1 MKGKKLKM
9 KLFYEEELR
18 KKSYYEMYQIAIEE
32 NLVNVHLET
41 PTREE
46 LIALLMKYRGV
57 KENYCIDEYNK
68 NGLANVQHLFDSK
81 LGERIHNEN
90 KIKVPHKIILYKEL
104 DLMKEDNYKIE
115 IPENVSSANVFL
127 INANNYLCGIFQLE
141 KDLKSRNKYFLI
153 SRKKFFRVEKLRNNK
168 FSFLFFK
175 ESDLKFIHK
184 FYNLKE
190 DELEPLY
197 PYQMD
202 YYKVEIE
209 NFIVRNLEMTNT
221 PLCIDFGTV
230 NTAVGAYLD
239 KNYVK
244 ELPTNDILNGN
255 VVIDAINYVKFDDG
269 ERHYREI
276 FPTLVYVD
284 DCSDSKNIKYSFGY
298 DVLRKLEKN
307 DYIVN
312 GSIFY
317 NLKRWV
323 HEHNK
328 LEKINDEFGNILY
341 VKRKDIIKAYL
352 KYVVNRAEYMFK
364 CKFKKIHASSP
375 VKLKEQF
382 LTMFQEIFTVEN
394 NYRRKNSKNKENFEK
409 EINESNKFSNERHYE
424 YEIIRENAMD
434 EAIAVLYNTIEIQI
448 KKGRYKENEEYSAL
462 IIDCGGGT
470 TDLAAC
476 KYVINRDRIS
486 YYLDIRTSFENGD
499 ENFGGNDLTYRIM
512 QFLKIVL
519 GAKYS
524 KNQIISINDLI
535 KYDNDM
541 IYKVIDESGVEK
553 IFENMN
559 LEYEKYENVIPTK
572 YSQFENKMSEEYQK
586 IRNNF
591 YMLWEAA
598 ENLKKEFFTSD
609 GRLRTRFDVPRNYEK
624 RNDIHITQLK
634 SWKIHIYKNG
644 IFTTITDYPRHIFTI
659 KEIEKIVKADIYGM
673 LRKFLNTYYKEGL
686 LFEYSLIK
694 LSGQSTKIS
703 TFQEVLKEFVPGKM
717 IEYKELSHRDD
728 YELKLNCLDGAI
740 KYLDYKRF
748 GHIDVE
754 IVNEVPLVP
763 YSVWVEKYDGEKV
776 EMIQTSRKADILIGQ
791 IDKKISAEE
800 LKIYVYTAEGEL
812 KKEMIYKNEDNYEEM
827 DAQEILPEFTNI
839 ISQNDT
845 DTIQNNTVRFF
856 IYTDLNNWGFFVVPI
871 QRKSDQLYL
880 GRKEYFPY
888 EDNLSENSY
897 FDGNH

>member
-269 ERHYREI
+269 ERRYREI

-317 NLKRWV
+317 SLKRWV

-541 IYKVIDESGVEK
+541 IYKVIDDGGVEK
-553 IFENMN
+553 IFEKMN
-559 LEYEKYENVIPTK
+559 
-572 YSQFENKMSEEYQK
+572 
-586 IRNNF
+586 
-591 YMLWEAA
+591 
-598 ENLKKEFFTSD
+598 
-609 GRLRTRFDVPRNYEK
+609 
-624 RNDIHITQLK
+624 
-634 SWKIHIYKNG
+634 
-644 IFTTITDYPRHIFTI
+644 
-659 KEIEKIVKADIYGM
+659 
-673 LRKFLNTYYKEGL
+673 
-686 LFEYSLIK
+686 
-694 LSGQSTKIS
+694 
-703 TFQEVLKEFVPGKM
+703 
-717 IEYKELSHRDD
+717 
-728 YELKLNCLDGAI
+728 
-740 KYLDYKRF
+740 
-748 GHIDVE
+748 
-754 IVNEVPLVP
+754 
-763 YSVWVEKYDGEKV
+763 
-776 EMIQTSRKADILIGQ
+776 
-791 IDKKISAEE
+791 
-800 LKIYVYTAEGEL
+800 
-812 KKEMIYKNEDNYEEM
+812 
-827 DAQEILPEFTNI
+827 
-839 ISQNDT
+839 
-845 DTIQNNTVRFF
+845 
-856 IYTDLNNWGFFVVPI
+856 
-871 QRKSDQLYL
+871 
-880 GRKEYFPY
+880 
-888 EDNLSENSY
+888 
-897 FDGNH
+897 

>member
-1 MKGKKLKM
+1 M

-18 KKSYYEMYQIAIEE
+18 RKSYYEMYQIAIED
-32 NLVNVHLET
+32 VYLET

-57 KENYCIDEYNK
+57 KANYCIDKYNQ
-68 NGLANVQHLFDSK
+68 NGLVNVQQLFDSK
-81 LGERIHNEN
+81 LGERIHHEN
-90 KIKVPHKIILYKEL
+90 KIRVPHKIILYKEL
-104 DLMKEDNYKIE
+104 DLMREDNYKIE

-127 INANNYLCGIFQLE
+127 INANNYLCGIFHLE

-153 SRKKFFRVEKLRNNK
+153 SKKEFFRVETLRNNK

-175 ESDLKFIHK
+175 ENDLKFIHE
-184 FYNLKE
+184 FYNWKE
-190 DELEPLY
+190 DEPYPLY

-209 NFIVRNLEMTNT
+209 NFVVKNLETTNT

-230 NTAVGAYLD
+230 NTALGAYLD
-239 KNYVK
+239 RNYVRD
-244 ELPTNDILNGN
+244 LPTNDILNGN

-276 FPTLVYVD
+276 FPTLVYVE
-284 DCSDSKNIKYSFGY
+284 DCSDSNNIKYSFGY
-298 DVLRKLEKN
+298 DVVRKLEKN

-317 NLKRWV
+317 SLKRWV
-323 HEHNK
+323 HENNK

-341 VKRKDIIKAYL
+341 VKRKEIIKAYL

-382 LTMFQEIFTVEN
+382 LTMFQEIFMVEN
-394 NYRRKNSKNKENFEK
+394 KINKSSGNEVDKQNKISYEKN
-409 EINESNKFSNERHYE
+409 YE

-448 KKGRYKENEEYSAL
+448 RKGRYKENEEYSAL

-476 KYVINRDRIS
+476 KYVINKDRIS

-524 KNQIISINDLI
+524 ENRVVSVNDLI

-541 IYKVIDESGVEK
+541 IYKVIDDSGVDK

-559 LEYEKYENVIPTK
+559 LEYEKYEKIIPTK

-609 GRLRTRFDVPRNYEK
+609 GRLRTRFDAPRNYEK

-634 SWKIHIYKNG
+634 SWKIHTYENE
-644 IFTTITDYPRHIFTI
+644 IFNTVTDYPRHIFTI

-763 YSVWVEKYDGEKV
+763 YSVWVEKYDGKKV
-776 EMIQTSRKADILIGQ
+776 EMIQTSRKADILVGQ
-791 IDKKISAEE
+791 IDKKSSAEE
-800 LKIYVYTAEGEL
+800 LKIYVYNAEGEL
-812 KKEMIYKNEDNYEEM
+812 KKEMIYKNEDDYEEM
-827 DAQEILPEFTNI
+827 DAQEILPEFVNI

-845 DTIQNNTVRFF
+845 DTIQNDTVRFF

-880 GRKEYFPY
+880 GRKQYFPY

>member
-269 ERHYREI
+269 ERRYREI

-317 NLKRWV
+317 SLKRWV

-409 EINESNKFSNERHYE
+409 EINESNKISNERHYE

-512 QFLKIVL
+512 QF
-519 GAKYS
+519 
-524 KNQIISINDLI
+524 
-535 KYDNDM
+535 
-541 IYKVIDESGVEK
+541 
-553 IFENMN
+553 
-559 LEYEKYENVIPTK
+559 
-572 YSQFENKMSEEYQK
+572 
-586 IRNNF
+586 
-591 YMLWEAA
+591 
-598 ENLKKEFFTSD
+598 
-609 GRLRTRFDVPRNYEK
+609 
-624 RNDIHITQLK
+624 
-634 SWKIHIYKNG
+634 
-644 IFTTITDYPRHIFTI
+644 
-659 KEIEKIVKADIYGM
+659 
-673 LRKFLNTYYKEGL
+673 
-686 LFEYSLIK
+686 
-694 LSGQSTKIS
+694 
-703 TFQEVLKEFVPGKM
+703 
-717 IEYKELSHRDD
+717 
-728 YELKLNCLDGAI
+728 
-740 KYLDYKRF
+740 
-748 GHIDVE
+748 
-754 IVNEVPLVP
+754 
-763 YSVWVEKYDGEKV
+763 
-776 EMIQTSRKADILIGQ
+776 
-791 IDKKISAEE
+791 
-800 LKIYVYTAEGEL
+800 
-812 KKEMIYKNEDNYEEM
+812 
-827 DAQEILPEFTNI
+827 
-839 ISQNDT
+839 
-845 DTIQNNTVRFF
+845 
-856 IYTDLNNWGFFVVPI
+856 
-871 QRKSDQLYL
+871 
-880 GRKEYFPY
+880 
-888 EDNLSENSY
+888 
-897 FDGNH
+897 

>member
-190 DELEPLY
+190 NELEPLY

-276 FPTLVYVD
+276 FPTLVYVN

-307 DYIVN
+307 DDIVN

-317 NLKRWV
+317 SLKRWV
-323 HEHNK
+323 H
-328 LEKINDEFGNILY
+328 
-341 VKRKDIIKAYL
+341 
-352 KYVVNRAEYMFK
+352 
-364 CKFKKIHASSP
+364 
-375 VKLKEQF
+375 
-382 LTMFQEIFTVEN
+382 
-394 NYRRKNSKNKENFEK
+394 
-409 EINESNKFSNERHYE
+409 
-424 YEIIRENAMD
+424 
-434 EAIAVLYNTIEIQI
+434 
-448 KKGRYKENEEYSAL
+448 
-462 IIDCGGGT
+462 
-470 TDLAAC
+470 
-476 KYVINRDRIS
+476 
-486 YYLDIRTSFENGD
+486 
-499 ENFGGNDLTYRIM
+499 
-512 QFLKIVL
+512 
-519 GAKYS
+519 
-524 KNQIISINDLI
+524 
-535 KYDNDM
+535 
-541 IYKVIDESGVEK
+541 
-553 IFENMN
+553 
-559 LEYEKYENVIPTK
+559 
-572 YSQFENKMSEEYQK
+572 
-586 IRNNF
+586 
-591 YMLWEAA
+591 
-598 ENLKKEFFTSD
+598 
-609 GRLRTRFDVPRNYEK
+609 
-624 RNDIHITQLK
+624 
-634 SWKIHIYKNG
+634 
-644 IFTTITDYPRHIFTI
+644 
-659 KEIEKIVKADIYGM
+659 
-673 LRKFLNTYYKEGL
+673 
-686 LFEYSLIK
+686 
-694 LSGQSTKIS
+694 
-703 TFQEVLKEFVPGKM
+703 
-717 IEYKELSHRDD
+717 
-728 YELKLNCLDGAI
+728 
-740 KYLDYKRF
+740 
-748 GHIDVE
+748 
-754 IVNEVPLVP
+754 
-763 YSVWVEKYDGEKV
+763 
-776 EMIQTSRKADILIGQ
+776 
-791 IDKKISAEE
+791 
-800 LKIYVYTAEGEL
+800 
-812 KKEMIYKNEDNYEEM
+812 
-827 DAQEILPEFTNI
+827 
-839 ISQNDT
+839 
-845 DTIQNNTVRFF
+845 
-856 IYTDLNNWGFFVVPI
+856 
-871 QRKSDQLYL
+871 
-880 GRKEYFPY
+880 
-888 EDNLSENSY
+888 
-897 FDGNH
+897 

>member
-1 MKGKKLKM
+1 M
-9 KLFYEEELR
+9 KLFYEKELR
-18 KKSYYEMYQIAIEE
+18 RKSYYEMYQIAIEE
-32 NLVNVHLET
+32 KLVDVYLET

-46 LIALLMKYRGV
+46 LIALLMKYRGA
-57 KENYCIDEYNK
+57 KANYCIDKYNQ
-68 NGLANVQHLFDSK
+68 NGLVNVQQLFDSK
-81 LGERIHNEN
+81 LGERIYHEN
-90 KIKVPHKIILYKEL
+90 KIRVPHKIILYKEL
-104 DLMKEDNYKIE
+104 DLMREDNYKIE

-127 INANNYLCGIFQLE
+127 INANNYLCGIFHLE

-153 SRKKFFRVEKLRNNK
+153 SKKEFFRVETLRNNK

-175 ESDLKFIHK
+175 ENDLKFIHE
-184 FYNLKE
+184 FYNWKE
-190 DELEPLY
+190 DEPYPLY

-209 NFIVRNLEMTNT
+209 NFVVKNLETTNT

-230 NTAVGAYLD
+230 NTALGAYLD
-239 KNYVK
+239 RNYVRD
-244 ELPTNDILNGN
+244 LPTNDILNGN

-276 FPTLVYVD
+276 FPTLVYVE
-284 DCSDSKNIKYSFGY
+284 DCSDSNNIKYSFGY
-298 DVLRKLEKN
+298 DVVRKLEKN

-317 NLKRWV
+317 SLKRWV
-323 HEHNK
+323 HEHNN

-341 VKRKDIIKAYL
+341 VKRKEIIKAYL

-382 LTMFQEIFTVEN
+382 LTMFQEIFMVEN
-394 NYRRKNSKNKENFEK
+394 KINKSSGNEADKQNKISYEKN
-409 EINESNKFSNERHYE
+409 YE

-448 KKGRYKENEEYSAL
+448 RKGRYKENEEYSAL

-476 KYVINRDRIS
+476 KYVINKDRIS

-524 KNQIISINDLI
+524 ENRVVSVNDLI

-541 IYKVIDESGVEK
+541 IYKVIDDSGVDK

-559 LEYEKYENVIPTK
+559 LEYEKYEKIIPTK
-572 YSQFENKMSEEYQK
+572 YSHFENKMSEEYQK

-609 GRLRTRFDVPRNYEK
+609 GRLRTRFDAPRNYEK

-634 SWKIHIYKNG
+634 SWKIHTYENE
-644 IFTTITDYPRHIFTI
+644 IFNTVTDYPRYIFTI

-763 YSVWVEKYDGEKV
+763 YSVWVEKYDGKKV
-776 EMIQTSRKADILIGQ
+776 EMIQTSRKADILVGQ
-791 IDKKISAEE
+791 IDKKSSAEE
-800 LKIYVYTAEGEL
+800 LKIYVYNAEGEL
-812 KKEMIYKNEDNYEEM
+812 KKEMIYKNEDDYEEM
-827 DAQEILPEFTNI
+827 DAQEILPEFVNI

-845 DTIQNNTVRFF
+845 DTIQNDTVRFF
-856 IYTDLNNWGFFVVPI
+856 VYTDLNNWGFFVVPI

-880 GRKEYFPY
+880 GRKQYFPY